1 VRWTDFLHP
10 ERVFA
15 LAAKLFLG
23 LLALIIVASLM
34 LSALAQAQFS
44 PADALGMLAGL
55 AILSII
61 AYVIREHR
69 KRARPR
75 PRNTRGAERTPLL
88 PQTEEDE

>member
-1 VRWTDFLHP
+1 MRWTDFLHP

-23 LLALIIVASLM
+23 LLAFIIVASM
-34 LSALAQAQFS
+34 ILSALARMQFS
-44 PADALGMLAGL
+44 SADALGMLAGF

-69 KRARPR
+69 KRERPR
-75 PRNTRGAERTPLL
+75 LRNTRGAERTPLL
-88 PQTEEDE
+88 PQMEEDE